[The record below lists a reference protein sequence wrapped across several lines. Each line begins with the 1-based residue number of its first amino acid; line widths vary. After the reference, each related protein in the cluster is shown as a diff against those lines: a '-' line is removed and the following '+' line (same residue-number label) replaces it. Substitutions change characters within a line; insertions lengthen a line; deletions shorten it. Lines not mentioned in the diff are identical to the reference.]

1 VRVTILD
8 DYADTLRTLPAYRL
22 LDGHDVTVWTDHVQD
37 VDALA
42 ERLAGTEALV
52 LIRERTAITEEL
64 LARLPDLRLISQ
76 SGPYPHVDVDACTR
90 AGVVLS
96 ARTGGAGGPS
106 WATAELTWGL
116 VLAAVR
122 RIPQQMASLRA
133 GHWQE
138 SVGTTLHG
146 RTLGVYGYGRL
157 GRAVAGYGDAFGMR
171 VQVWASEG
179 SRKEAAAD
187 GREVAADRRTFF
199 ATSDVVSVHLRLVE
213 ATRGIVTADDLAAM
227 RPDALFVNTSR
238 AGLVE
243 PGALAAALEAGRPGG
258 AALDVFDHEPLL
270 DRTDPLLDR
279 DDVVAT
285 PHIGFV
291 TREDYESQFEGV
303 FGQVVAFAAGEP
315 TNVVNPGRA

>member
-1 VRVTILD
+1 MRITILD
-8 DYADTLRTLPAYRL
+8 DYTDTLRTLDSFGQ

-42 ERLAGTEALV
+42 ERLADTEALV
-52 LIRERTAITEEL
+52 LIRERTAITAEL
-64 LARLPDLRLISQ
+64 LARLPRLRLISQ
-76 SGPYPHVDVDACTR
+76 RGPHPHIDVEACTR

-96 ARTGGAGGPS
+96 SGTDGGGGPS

-122 RIPQQMASLRA
+122 RIPQQMASLQA

-138 SVGTTLHG
+138 SVGRTLHG
-146 RTLGVYGYGRL
+146 RTLGIYGYGRL

-179 SRKEAAAD
+179 SRQRAVED
-187 GREVAADRRTFF
+187 GREVPADRRAFF
-199 ATSDVVSVHLRLVE
+199 ATSDVVSVHLRLVD

-238 AGLVE
+238 AGLVA
-243 PGALAAALEAGRPGG
+243 PGVLAAALEAGRPGG
-258 AALDVFDHEPLL
+258 AAVDVFDHEPLL
-270 DRTDPLLDR
+270 GLSDPIAGAGR
-279 DDVVAT
+279 RRR
-285 PHIGFV
+285 H
-291 TREDYESQFEGV
+291 
-303 FGQVVAFAAGEP
+303 AAHR
-315 TNVVNPGRA
+315 VRHA